1 MTEPARYAVYL
12 FPSALESF
20 GDAVKPYLTDGPFG
34 EHVRCTRIDTGGALF
49 QMFVSALGPGSKEV
63 EYEIMIPIGMVRLVL
78 SAHDEQEFGF
88 T

>member
-34 EHVRCTRIDTGGALF
+34 IHVRCTRIDTGGALF
-49 QMFVSALGPGSKEV
+49 QMFVSAPDPAGNLV

-78 SAHDEQEFGF
+78 STYDEPEFGF

>member
-1 MTEPARYAVYL
+1 MTETARYAVYL
-12 FPSALESF
+12 FPNALESF

-34 EHVRCTRIDTGGALF
+34 EHVRCTRVDTGGALF
-49 QMFVSALGPGSKEV
+49 QMFISALDSTGAAI

-78 SAHDEQEFGF
+78 STHDDPDFGF

>member
-1 MTEPARYAVYL
+1 MTEPARYAVFL

-34 EHVRCTRIDTGGALF
+34 AHVRCTRIDAGGALF
-49 QMFVSALGPGSKEV
+49 QMYVSAPDVSGKAI
-63 EYEIMIPIGMVRLVL
+63 EYEIMIPTGMVRLVL
-78 SAHDEQEFGF
+78 STTDEGDFGF